1 MNKLF
6 FQVKL
11 LLSLSITTILLVL
24 GSCSDSSSSK
34 DDSPVGPSIPGVE
47 NVKVTKINANVEFE
61 FEVPPSADA
70 VRIVAR
76 PVSGGANSPL
86 NSVLGSTLANT
97 YEFDDAK
104 PIIVT
109 VPRKDFIKSASPDY
123 VGKVVLKSLRPH
135 TSYSFSISALS
146 GSSESA
152 ARVDLPEVSVPI
164 NSDPPQDKISSV
176 IVEKTSSIKL
186 KWRNGHEDGYQE
198 GIDDFTKVRF
208 YVYDGAKEIASYL
221 VDNPS
226 TGEVSLAVLT
236 DMEDGTFYKI
246 KAVYISVNGT
256 ESSEKDLISFTP
268 SQLKSDI
275 NPVEG
280 LTIAARNIENTA
292 DASEA
297 LYISWNEYDYSNNK
311 AGTSIT
317 VSISVASYVISDITV
332 DKDSVSLPS
341 FVNEAK
347 RVGELDIY
355 SARNAIWINNLYGVK
370 NYTVLVVVHD
380 DSGNVSQAVTASAST
395 IDTTTEPVS
404 NVKLTQVGNGIIVTW
419 DKASVSDYA
428 GANLKLVDSSKKD
441 TDTGY
446 EIKTIQVRG
455 YNVEKAI
462 FSAVEAKE
470 DYKVEVI
477 AVDVAGN
484 ISSAVVSE
492 DVIVIAD
499 DDAKDD
505 ESPGIPIQDGDPL
518 IYPKAN
524 GIEADVFVSWNAP
537 DDKDIKDYTVVLNK
551 QEGDNKEA
559 AEAADK
565 TEVKTITVKDTQV
578 ILTKLQR
585 PTDESFV
592 IYSVSVSATDEFG
605 NTSKGEDAKTLT
617 INIELDKAVASSL
630 DKKNVVFANED
641 GKTPA
646 GLYGAIVNSG
656 VLSIKADVS
665 VPAKKIYLLALY
677 DTSDNNNPIAVAIA
691 DNSSNNSEDT
701 KIVYFTEEDG
711 IRIPKGTE
719 EKDEAGEKKL
729 KEGGMT
735 YSAKL
740 FDSSL
745 SKGLDLD
752 PITVADTV
760 SAIATGATIPDAT
773 TNDKLNAL
781 DFNTTTGELEV
792 NFEKADLT
800 SGNSKSPSGVGLT
813 DAEVL
818 YRIYATTESTTGADA
833 DEKLT
838 SIKALDHKS
847 VDVAG
852 DTDPL
857 KGSLFGFAS
866 DSKSFSVAIETISTL
881 NTAISGAVISV
892 TGVATEKTNQAFKEG
907 AEFKY
912 AGNNGENVYVYS
924 FNDGSKETEV
934 PTGSNIQPPS
944 DVPDGTFALTPF
956 SIEYLRGTRFTV
968 DDSSGNDAVIISG
981 IPATQ
986 ESGNLN
992 HGAAGKITVNTN
1004 VEAVGTGV
1012 YRVSLSATGEK
1023 TPYATLSQEVTITI
1037 SPKDDISNAKP
1048 KFDSGTIGKSII
1060 FGEDDEDDA
1069 TKEATISF
1077 SNLPSEKDNLR
1088 TYYDIKKFQQQT
1100 LIADSDVSLIAF
1112 AVRPS
1117 NNKITLTVKKAA
1129 ADKGPYSLLITPK
1142 SRYAKELTGSIKI
1155 DFDVSKKESTAFEY
1169 DKNVYYLVKDE
1180 SLKND
1185 SITIKVKTGA
1195 EHPVDGDKKGTFTVY
1210 PDLPEGLSLDP
1221 GTGAITGTPTEVQ
1234 DSQKYRVTYTPHAD
1248 KLATHAVYS
1257 TEIAIFITEEEL
1269 EITYEG
1275 EASYSYTVDSPI
1287 EAVTIAENSLR
1298 DKHIRGRYYHTNLPR
1313 GLSLNADTGAIT
1325 GTPSVVESSSVTVE
1339 FIPNKDEYPTLETTV
1354 NIVVKAV
1361 VGINYDAISGIV
1373 DVALDEVRPTFPRG
1387 ISGGTFEDTDGLV
1400 AATGLEFDTN
1410 TGAISGTPNKAVST
1424 RTFTVTYTPPTEHEA
1439 SYGTTPIAV
1448 SISIA
1453 KGTLNVSYDAISGT
1467 VDVAL
1472 SPAVSPTFPEGI
1484 SGGTFADTSTDSL
1497 STIGLNLDENTGE
1510 ISGTPNKA
1518 GSKTFTVTYTPSVA
1532 DQANYGTTSIAVS
1545 ISIAKGTL
1553 NVSYDA
1559 ISGTVDVALTN
1570 PVRPNYPEGISGG
1583 TFADTSTD
1591 ILSTIGLNLDEDT
1604 GEISGTPNKAGSKT
1618 FTVTYTPSVADQ
1630 ANYGTTSIAVSIIIA
1645 QGTLSVRYAA
1655 IDETV
1660 GVALDS
1666 AVSPTFS
1673 GGVSGGTFADTDGL
1687 ARATGLTFNPSTGAI
1702 SGTPNKAV
1710 ISAQDFTVTYT
1721 PSVADQANYGSDPI
1735 EVEVSITIAKGIPI
1749 VRYAAIDETVGV
1761 ALSTALSPT
1770 FPGGVSGGTFEDTDG
1785 LESTTGLVFDTSTG
1799 VISGTPDKAV
1809 STRTFTVTYTPS
1821 SADQDNYESAEV
1833 EVSITIDKGIPI
1845 VRYAAIDET
1854 VGVALDSAV
1863 SPTFPGGVS
1872 GGRFADTD
1880 GLESTTGLTFNPSTG
1895 AISGTPNKAVIS
1907 AQDFTVT
1914 YTPPTE
1920 HQDNYESTEVEVSIT
1935 IAKGIPI
1942 VRYAAIDETVGVA
1955 LDSAVSPTFPGGVSG
1970 GTFANTDGLES
1981 TTGLVFDTSTGAIS
1995 GTPDKAVSTRTFT
2008 VTYTPSVS
2016 DQANY
2021 ESVEVEVSIRIAKG
2035 IPIVR
2040 YAAIDETVG
2049 VALDSAVS
2057 PTFPGGVSG
2066 GTFADTD
2073 SLASTGLTFNPS
2085 TGAISGTPNKAVIS
2099 AQDFTVTY
2107 TPSVSD
2113 QANYES
2119 VEVEVSIRIA
2129 KGIPIV
2135 RYAAI
2140 DETVGVALD
2149 SAVSPTFPGGVSG
2162 GRFADTD
2169 GLESTTGLT
2178 FNPSTGAISG
2188 TPNKAV
2194 ISAQDFTVTYTPPTE
2209 HQDNYE
2215 STEVEVSITIAKGI
2229 PIVRYAAIDETV
2241 GVALDSAVSPTF
2253 PGGVS
2258 GGTFADTDGL
2268 ESTTGLVFD
2277 TSTGAIS
2284 GTPRKAVSTRTF
2296 TVTYTPSVSD
2306 QANYESV
2313 EVEVSITVDSN

>member
-47 NVKVTKINANVEFE
+47 NVKVIKNNANVEFE
-61 FEVPPSADA
+61 FEFPPSADA

-86 NSVLGSTLANT
+86 NTVLGNVLATT
-97 YEFDDAK
+97 YELDDAK
-104 PIIVT
+104 PITVT
-109 VPRKDFIKSASPDY
+109 VPRTDFIEPASSDY
-123 VGKVVLKSLRPH
+123 VGKVILKSLRPY

-370 NYTVLVVVHD
+370 NYTASVVVHD
-380 DSGNVSQAVTASAST
+380 DSGSVSQAVTASAST
-395 IDTTTEPVS
+395 IDTTTKPVRDVQLDKVE
-404 NVKLTQVGNGIIVTW
+404 NNIIVIW
-419 DKASVSDYA
+419 EKASVSDYA

-605 NTSKGEDAKTLT
+605 NTSKEVEAKTL
-617 INIELDKAVASSL
+617 IIDDIILDAVASSL
-630 DKKNVVFANED
+630 AKENVNFANED
-641 GKTPA
+641 GKKPD
-646 GLYGAIVNSG
+646 GLYGAIMNSG
-656 VLSIKADVS
+656 VLSIKADVK
-665 VPAKKIYLLALY
+665 VPAKKTYLLALY

-691 DNSSNNSEDT
+691 DNSSGSNNET
-701 KIVYFTEEDG
+701 KTVYFTEEDG
-711 IRIPKGTE
+711 IRIPEGTRKEVADEKGVKGIT
-719 EKDEAGEKKL
+719 K
-729 KEGGMT
+729 GGMT
-735 YSAKL
+735 YNAKL
-740 FDSSL
+740 FDSSSL
-745 SKGLDLD
+745 SKGIELD
-752 PITVADTV
+752 PITVADTI
-760 SAIATGATIPDAT
+760 SSINTGATIPNAKTNEKLDA
-773 TNDKLNAL
+773 LV
-781 DFNTTTGELEV
+781 FNKTTGELEV
-792 NFEKADLT
+792 TFTKADLT
-800 SGNSKSPSGVGLT
+800 GSESPIGEELT

-818 YRIYATTESTTGADA
+818 YRIYATTESTTGADHA
-833 DEKLT
+833 KKLE

-892 TGVATEKTNQAFKEG
+892 TGEAQEETNQAFKEG

-986 ESGNLN
+986 ISGNLN
-992 HGAAGKITVNTN
+992 PGAAGKITVNTN

-1117 NNKITLTVKKAA
+1117 NNKITLTVQKAA

-1155 DFDVSKKESTAFEY
+1155 DFDVSKKKSTAFEY

-1221 GTGAITGTPTEVQ
+1221 GTGAITGRPTQVQ
-1234 DSQKYRVTYTPHAD
+1234 DPPQKYRVTYTPHAD
-1248 KLATHAVYS
+1248 KLATHVVYS

-1269 EITYEG
+1269 EMNYVG
-1275 EASYSYTVDSPI
+1275 GASYSYTVDSPI
-1287 EAVTIAENSLR
+1287 EAVTIGKNSLR
-1298 DKHIRGRYYHTNLPR
+1298 TKHIRGRYRIKSGSVVLPS
-1313 GLSLNADTGAIT
+1313 GLSLDADTGMIT
-1325 GTPSVVESSSVTVE
+1325 GTPNTVASSSVTIE
-1339 FIPNKDEYPTLETTV
+1339 FIPNKDEYPRLEEEVT
-1354 NIVVKAV
+1354 IVVKEV
-1361 VGINYDAISGIV
+1361 VNIIYYDIRGTV
-1373 DVALDEVRPTFPRG
+1373 GVALTSITVNPRIPEHIIG
-1387 ISGGTFEDTDGLV
+1387 GGTFADTDNLEG
-1400 AATGLEFDTN
+1400 ATGLDFDES
-1410 TGAISGTPNKAVST
+1410 TGRISGTPTTAVST
-1424 RTFTVTYTPPTEHEA
+1424 RTFTVTYTPSVADQAT
-1439 SYGTTPIAV
+1439 YGTTPIEV

-1453 KGTLNVSYDAISGT
+1453 KGTLNVSYAAIDGRVDESLST
-1467 VDVAL
+1467 VN
-1472 SPAVSPTFPEGI
+1472 PTFPRGI
-1484 SGGTFADTSTDSL
+1484 SGGTFADTDNLETATGLDFDENTGEISGTPDKAVISAQDFTVTYTPPAEHQANYGETSIEVSISIAKGTLNVRYDVVDGIVGTVGVALSEVRTILPRGISGGRFADTSIDSL
-1497 STIGLNLDENTGE
+1497 STIGLNLDENTGV

-1518 GSKTFTVTYTPSVA
+1518 VTPARNFIVTYTPPTEHQANYGTTPIEVSITIATGTLNVSYSDVSGRVGVALTNPVSPTLTQGIAGGGTFEDTEGLVGATGLEFDTVTGVISGTPNKAVDSGTFTVTYTPSTE
-1532 DQANYGTTSIAVS
+1532 DQANYGSAPITVEVS
-1545 ISIAKGTL
+1545 ITIAQGTL
-1553 NVSYDA
+1553 NVSYSA
-1559 ISGTVDVALTN
+1559 ISGTVGVALTN
-1570 PVRPNYPEGISGG
+1570 PVSPTFPRGISGG
-1583 TFADTSTD
+1583 TFADTDSLETA
-1591 ILSTIGLNLDEDT
+1591 TGLDFDENT
-1604 GEISGTPNKAGSKT
+1604 GEISGTPNKAVDSGT
-1618 FTVTYTPSVADQ
+1618 FTVTYTPSSADQ
-1630 ANYGTTSIAVSIIIA
+1630 TNYGN
-1645 QGTLSVRYAA
+1645 TL
-1655 IDETV
+1655 I
-1660 GVALDS
+1660 
-1666 AVSPTFS
+1666 
-1673 GGVSGGTFADTDGL
+1673 
-1687 ARATGLTFNPSTGAI
+1687 
-1702 SGTPNKAV
+1702 
-1710 ISAQDFTVTYT
+1710 
-1721 PSVADQANYGSDPI
+1721 
-1735 EVEVSITIAKGIPI
+1735 EVSITIAKGIPI
-1749 VRYAAIDETVGV
+1749 VRYAAINGTVDV
-1761 ALSTALSPT
+1761 ALSPALSPT
-1770 FPGGVSGGTFEDTDG
+1770 LNPNLSRGTFVDTDS
-1785 LESTTGLVFDTSTG
+1785 LAAATGLTFNTSTG
-1799 VISGTPDKAV
+1799 RISGTPDKAV
-1809 STRTFTVTYTPS
+1809 NNLRYTVTYTPS
-1821 SADQDNYESAEV
+1821 
-1833 EVSITIDKGIPI
+1833 
-1845 VRYAAIDET
+1845 
-1854 VGVALDSAV
+1854 
-1863 SPTFPGGVS
+1863 
-1872 GGRFADTD
+1872 
-1880 GLESTTGLTFNPSTG
+1880 G
-1895 AISGTPNKAVIS
+1895 AN
-1907 AQDFTVT
+1907 
-1914 YTPPTE
+1914 
-1920 HQDNYESTEVEVSIT
+1920 
-1935 IAKGIPI
+1935 
-1942 VRYAAIDETVGVA
+1942 
-1955 LDSAVSPTFPGGVSG
+1955 
-1970 GTFANTDGLES
+1970 
-1981 TTGLVFDTSTGAIS
+1981 
-1995 GTPDKAVSTRTFT
+1995 
-2008 VTYTPSVS
+2008 
-2016 DQANY
+2016 QANY
-2021 ESVEVEVSIRIAKG
+2021 ESAQVEVSISIAKG
-2035 IPIVR
+2035 TINVHYDFFNGIVG
-2040 YAAIDETVG
+2040 TVG
-2049 VALDSAVS
+2049 VSLNEARTVL
-2057 PTFPGGVSG
+2057 PEGISG

-2073 SLASTGLTFNPS
+2073 SLAVATGLTFN
-2085 TGAISGTPNKAVIS
+2085 
-2099 AQDFTVTY
+2099 
-2107 TPSVSD
+2107 
-2113 QANYES
+2113 
-2119 VEVEVSIRIA
+2119 
-2129 KGIPIV
+2129 
-2135 RYAAI
+2135 
-2140 DETVGVALD
+2140 
-2149 SAVSPTFPGGVSG
+2149 
-2162 GRFADTD
+2162 
-2169 GLESTTGLT
+2169 
-2178 FNPSTGAISG
+2178 
-2188 TPNKAV
+2188 
-2194 ISAQDFTVTYTPPTE
+2194 
-2209 HQDNYE
+2209 
-2215 STEVEVSITIAKGI
+2215 
-2229 PIVRYAAIDETV
+2229 
-2241 GVALDSAVSPTF
+2241 
-2253 PGGVS
+2253 
-2258 GGTFADTDGL
+2258 
-2268 ESTTGLVFD
+2268 
-2277 TSTGAIS
+2277 TSTGTIS

-2296 TVTYTPSVSD
+2296 TVTYTPSVAD
-2306 QANYESV
+2306 QANYGNTLITVPISIAKGTISFGYDDIVGPPNEDLGTFSPTLPSGVSGGRFTDGGLASETGLEFDESTGVISGTPNKAVDSGTFTVTYTPSTEDQANYKSSPVTTQVSV
-2313 EVEVSITVDSN
+2313 EIHD